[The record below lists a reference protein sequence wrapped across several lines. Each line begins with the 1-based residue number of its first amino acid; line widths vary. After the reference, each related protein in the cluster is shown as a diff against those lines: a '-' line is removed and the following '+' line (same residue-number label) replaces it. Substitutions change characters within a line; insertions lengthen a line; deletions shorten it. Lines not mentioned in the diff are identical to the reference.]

1 MKKSNSFYGYSL
13 IMAFFMLFLGARSQL
28 TPYFYDRTCP
38 NLLNIVRYE
47 VEKAFF
53 KEIRMAASLL
63 RLHFHD
69 CFVNGCDGSILL
81 DVSDGEKVSFS
92 NLNSVRGFEVVDDIK
107 RAVEYECSGVVSCAD
122 ILAIAARD
130 SVVITGGPTW
140 NVLLGRRDGFVSSKA
155 AANNSIPSAF
165 DSLYNITSK
174 FKKVGLDVTDVVSLS
189 GSHTIGLARCAAF
202 NNRLFN
208 FEQTGRPDSSMDEH
222 MLFQLQLLCPN
233 VSSYSADLDS
243 KIGNLTT
250 PLDRDS
256 PIGFPTNDFDN
267 HYFQN
272 LLNRKALLSSD
283 QVLLNS
289 YETKR
294 LIQDYSIST
303 DRFFDDFAKSM
314 VKMGNISPLLGSRGQ
329 IRKNCRRVN

>member
-1 MKKSNSFYGYSL
+1 
-13 IMAFFMLFLGARSQL
+13 
-28 TPYFYDRTCP
+28 
-38 NLLNIVRYE
+38 
-47 VEKAFF
+47 
-53 KEIRMAASLL
+53 
-63 RLHFHD
+63 
-69 CFVNGCDGSILL
+69 
-81 DVSDGEKVSFS
+81 
-92 NLNSVRGFEVVDDIK
+92 
-107 RAVEYECSGVVSCAD
+107 
-122 ILAIAARD
+122 
-130 SVVITGGPTW
+130 
-140 NVLLGRRDGFVSSKA
+140 
-155 AANNSIPSAF
+155 
-165 DSLYNITSK
+165 
-174 FKKVGLDVTDVVSLS
+174 
-189 GSHTIGLARCAAF
+189 
-202 NNRLFN
+202 
-208 FEQTGRPDSSMDEH
+208 

-243 KIGNLTT
+243 KIENFTT

>member
-13 IMAFFMLFLGARSQL
+13 IMAIFMLFLGARSQL
-28 TPYFYDRTCP
+28 TPYFYERTCP

-53 KEIRMAASLL
+53 KEIRIAASLL

-81 DVSDGEKVSFS
+81 DVRDGEKFSLS

-140 NVLLGRRDGFVSSKA
+140 NVLLGRRDGFLSSKA
-155 AANNSIPSAF
+155 AANILIPSAF
-165 DSLYNITSK
+165 DSLNNIISK
-174 FKKVGLDVTDVVSLS
+174 FKKVGLDVIDVVSLS
-189 GSHTIGLARCAAF
+189 GLARCAAF

-208 FEQTGRPDSSMDEH
+208 FEQTGRPDSSMDPH

-233 VSSYSADLDS
+233 VSGYSADLDS
-243 KIGNLTT
+243 EIGNLTT
-250 PLDRDS
+250 PLDH
-256 PIGFPTNDFDN
+256 DFDN

-303 DRFFDDFAKSM
+303 DRFFEEFAKSM

>member
-13 IMAFFMLFLGARSQL
+13 IMAIFMLFLGARSQL
-28 TPYFYDRTCP
+28 TPYFYERTCP

-53 KEIRMAASLL
+53 KEIRIAASLL

-69 CFVNGCDGSILL
+69 CFVN
-81 DVSDGEKVSFS
+81 
-92 NLNSVRGFEVVDDIK
+92 
-107 RAVEYECSGVVSCAD
+107 
-122 ILAIAARD
+122 
-130 SVVITGGPTW
+130 TGGPTW
-140 NVLLGRRDGFVSSKA
+140 NVLLGRRDGFLSSKA
-155 AANNSIPSAF
+155 AANILIPSAF
-165 DSLYNITSK
+165 DSLNNIISK
-174 FKKVGLDVTDVVSLS
+174 FKKVGLDVIDVVSLS
-189 GSHTIGLARCAAF
+189 GLARCAAF

-208 FEQTGRPDSSMDEH
+208 FEQTGRPDSSMDPH

-233 VSSYSADLDS
+233 VSGYSADLDS
-243 KIGNLTT
+243 EIGNLTT
-250 PLDRDS
+250 PLDH
-256 PIGFPTNDFDN
+256 DFDN

-303 DRFFDDFAKSM
+303 DRFFEEFAKSM

>member
-1 MKKSNSFYGYSL
+1 L

-28 TPYFYDRTCP
+28 TPYFYERTCP

-155 AANNSIPSAF
+155 AANISIPSAF
-165 DSLYNITSK
+165 DSLYNIIAK

-208 FEQTGRPDSSMDEH
+208 FEQTGRPDSSMDVH

-243 KIGNLTT
+243 LIGNFTT

-314 VKMGNISPLLGSRGQ
+314 VKMGNISPPPGSRGQ